1 MDAGEN
7 PNSQVWI
14 LKKNGCDLAI
24 MTVFLERCHPPER
37 DL

>member
-7 PNSQVWI
+7 PNPPVWI
-14 LKKNGCDLAI
+14 LKKNGCILAI
-24 MTVFLERCHPPER
+24 MTVFLERCHGPER